1 MGLDRKG
8 FNEVVFFECKNEEF
22 REFILNTYYL
32 DYNIGSFSDVSN
44 LGPALNKAI
53 CNISVCYY
61 SAHSENEYVNLKKLK
76 FMIDKIEVMVK
87 DSNNINSYSY

>member
-1 MGLDRKG
+1 MIISI
-8 FNEVVFFECKNEEF
+8 
-22 REFILNTYYL
+22 ILVISEHHL
-32 DYNIGSFSDVSN
+32 DYNVGSFSDVSN
-44 LGPALNKAI
+44 LGSSLNKAI

-87 DSNNINSYSY
+87 DSNNVNSYSY